1 MFGRFE
7 YYRIYE
13 YARSLVGKT
22 YKFSLKF
29 VEDIL
34 RKRGRLFKYFRN
46 IIFVISKVELIE
58 FEILNFSCENSTVIN
73 GFKKFEEDNF
83 CLDELCLYRGKEYFY
98 CVRFRCYQVID
109 RLDVFNLYVKDFYSF
124 VIIYEG
130 FEFFDRNVNCRRSY
144 CYNNKVNRYFYCVR
158 FKCDYFFVR
167 YSIMM

>member
-13 YARSLVGKT
+13 YVCSLVGKT
-22 YKFSLKF
+22 YKFLLKF
-29 VEDIL
+29 VEDIS

-46 IIFVISKVELIE
+46 IILVISKVELIE

-98 CVRFRCYQVID
+98 CVRFRCY
-109 RLDVFNLYVKDFYSF
+109 
-124 VIIYEG
+124 
-130 FEFFDRNVNCRRSY
+130 
-144 CYNNKVNRYFYCVR
+144 
-158 FKCDYFFVR
+158 
-167 YSIMM
+167 